1 MLQSTI
7 LAQHGHLSRVTALE
21 AKLVSAEA
29 ANRSLSTRLAAYSET
44 KAVLDDELDDK
55 ELEVNRMKTEK
66 LRESGFK
73 LRPS

>member
-1 MLQSTI
+1 M
-7 LAQHGHLSRVTALE
+7 TALE

-29 ANRSLSTRLAAYSET
+29 AKRSLSTRSAAYSET
-44 KAVLDDELDDK
+44 KPVLDDELDDK

>member
-1 MLQSTI
+1 MT
-7 LAQHGHLSRVTALE
+7 TLE

-29 ANRSLSTRLAAYSET
+29 ANRSLSTRLPAYSET

-55 ELEVNRMKTEK
+55 ELEVNKMKTEK